1 MSENWKC
8 VFSWFLC
15 VSGEPDSSE
24 SAAVNNFVIYLA
36 KNIQNKST
44 NHIRAWRHDTRHRFP
59 NGERKEREREKEICF
74 VWLNSKKKFQK
85 NNVWSTK
92 QLRNPQLTFCFLFQ
106 REREQNIHDSQ
117 STAGNMFVFLCRNF
131 KVTFMHN
138 SLFVL
143 RSAYVSGNKFMLRSR
158 QVSFMIKILLTM

>member
-59 NGERKEREREKEICF
+59 NGERKKRERERNLLRVIKLKKVSEK
-74 VWLNSKKKFQK
+74 Q
-85 NNVWSTK
+85 VWSTK

-106 REREQNIHDSQ
+106 REREKNIHDSQ
-117 STAGNMFVFLCRNF
+117 I
-131 KVTFMHN
+131 N
-138 SLFVL
+138 S
-143 RSAYVSGNKFMLRSR
+143 RKYVCFPL
-158 QVSFMIKILLTM
+158 QEL

>member
-59 NGERKEREREKEICF
+59 NGERKERERERNLLRVIK
-74 VWLNSKKKFQK
+74 LKKKFQK

-92 QLRNPQLTFCFLFQ
+92 QLTNLSSHSASCS
-106 REREQNIHDSQ
+106 RENERRIYMILK

-131 KVTFMHN
+131 KVTFMHK

>member
-59 NGERKEREREKEICF
+59 NGEREKRERERNLLRVIK
-74 VWLNSKKKFQK
+74 LKKKFQK
-85 NNVWSTK
+85 NKFEAQNNLETLSSHSAS
-92 QLRNPQLTFCFLFQ
+92 CS
-106 REREQNIHDSQ
+106 RENERRIYMILK

-131 KVTFMHN
+131 KVTFMHK

>member
-24 SAAVNNFVIYLA
+24 SAAVNIFVIYLA

-59 NGERKEREREKEICF
+59 NGERKKRERERNLLRVIKLKKVSEK
-74 VWLNSKKKFQK
+74 Q
-85 NNVWSTK
+85 VWSTK

-106 REREQNIHDSQ
+106 REREKNIHDSQ
-117 STAGNMFVFLCRNF
+117 I
-131 KVTFMHN
+131 N
-138 SLFVL
+138 S
-143 RSAYVSGNKFMLRSR
+143 RKYVCFPL
-158 QVSFMIKILLTM
+158 QEL